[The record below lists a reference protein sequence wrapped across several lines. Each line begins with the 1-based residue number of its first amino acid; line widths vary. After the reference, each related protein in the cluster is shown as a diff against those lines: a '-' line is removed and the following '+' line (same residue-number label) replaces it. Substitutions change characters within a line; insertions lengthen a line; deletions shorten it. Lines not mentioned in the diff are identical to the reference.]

1 MKRTPYVRAA
11 VSVVLLAAGPV
22 AAATSASASA
32 HATRTATAAT
42 AATAARAD
50 TDAQGA
56 AAAALKKYPGYVES
70 LDQDGAVWHVNVVGK
85 NGKSNSEVLVSSS
98 GAATRANQDTDQDA
112 GEYKTLIAAKVGAA
126 KAMKAALAA
135 QPGKVRSLDW
145 DDENDN
151 GVADHWSVQIKSAN
165 GATRDVGIDAT
176 TGKVVPADSGD
187 DSGDDG
193 GDNG

>member
-1 MKRTPYVRAA
+1 M
-11 VSVVLLAAGPV
+11 
-22 AAATSASASA
+22 
-32 HATRTATAAT
+32 
-42 AATAARAD
+42 
-50 TDAQGA
+50 
-56 AAAALKKYPGYVES
+56 
-70 LDQDGAVWHVNVVGK
+70 VGK

>member
-22 AAATSASASA
+22 AAATSASA
-32 HATRTATAAT
+32 HAARTATAVTAT
-42 AATAARAD
+42 TRAD

-85 NGKSNSEVLVSSS
+85 NGKSSSEVIVSSS
-98 GAATRANQDTDQDA
+98 GAASRANQDTGQDA

-165 GATRDVGIDAT
+165 GDTRDVGIDAT
-176 TGKVVPADSGD
+176 TGKVVLADSD
-187 DSGDDG
+187 DDDG

>member
-1 MKRTPYVRAA
+1 
-11 VSVVLLAAGPV
+11 
-22 AAATSASASA
+22 AAA
-32 HATRTATAAT
+32 HPAA
-42 AATAARAD
+42 AQPAAARAD
-50 TDAQGA
+50 VDAAAA

-98 GAATRANQDTDQDA
+98 GAASRANQDNDQDA
-112 GEYKTLIAAKVGAA
+112 GEYKTLIAAKVAAA

-135 QPGKVRSLDW
+135 HPGKVVSLDW

-151 GVADHWSVQIKSAN
+151 GVAAHWSVEIKPAK

-176 TGKVVPADSGD
+176 TGKVVPTDSGN
-187 DSGDDG
+187 DSGNDSG
-193 GDNG
+193 